1 MFPLPLPDYHTLNV
15 VRPWIAGFFFFAAAL
30 AGQNPLPNFQ
40 ILNDRISRGG
50 QPTDDGFK
58 QLAERGVKTVVDL
71 RWTDEHSIPHEK
83 QMVEASGMRFVSVPM
98 KGIGAPT
105 LEQVSRVLSVLEDS
119 DSWPVFIHCRRGS
132 DRTGTVLACYRI
144 SHDHWKNQ
152 KALEEARTYGLSAF
166 ERAMRKFIGNF
177 QPALP

>member
-1 MFPLPLPDYHTLNV
+1 M
-15 VRPWIAGFFFFAAAL
+15 RPGIAGFVFFAAAL
-30 AGQNPLPNFQ
+30 AAQDALPNFQ
-40 ILNDRISRGG
+40 ILNERISRGG
-50 QPTDDGFK
+50 QPSDDGFK
-58 QLAERGVKTVVDL
+58 QLAGRGVKTVVDL

-83 QMVEASGMRFVSVPM
+83 QIVEASGMRFVSVPM

-152 KALEEARTYGLSAF
+152 KALEEARTYGLSTF

-177 QPALP
+177 RPALP